1 MPTLRRFFANDLATR
16 VAFVVLILFLCAVW
30 GLTWLTT
37 AHLHRDVVTVLA
49 NQQYSAV
56 SFVASEIEEK
66 IRVRF
71 RALESVAGDLGP
83 ATLADPV
90 QVDRLLASRPL
101 LASLFGIGVLVLAPD
116 GSLIADAPADARRR
130 KRSFS
135 DYEYFRAVM
144 NSRRPAVGKPRIG
157 DITGKPG
164 VAFAA
169 PVLDAAGRVRAVVV
183 GYTELSDPSL
193 FGALERSNVGKSGW
207 IAISAPRHGLLV
219 TASDTSRR
227 LTPVA
232 QPGQNKMFDRFMEG
246 FEGSGVAVN
255 SRGVETLTSAQR
267 IPSADW
273 FAQAVLPT
281 AEAFAPIRAMK
292 VRAYAIA
299 FGVSVLV
306 SFLVWLVVRFMLRP
320 LGRATAQIR
329 AMASGAQELGE
340 LPVSRDDEV
349 GELLGSFNSLVR
361 QRRKDEA
368 ELKLAA
374 NVFDNAMDG
383 VVVTDLGARILSVNP
398 AFTEITGY
406 SAAEVVGRT
415 PRLLRS
421 EHHGPGFYRSLWQSL
436 LRDGRWEGEI
446 WNRRK
451 NGEVFLEWLSI
462 GVVTDKDGQPMRYVG
477 VFNDI
482 TEMRRKDENIRHLAF
497 HDPLTG
503 LANRA
508 LLLDRLEHGIDLAR
522 RDRCRIG
529 VIFIDLDRFKVI
541 NDSLGHDVGDE
552 LLRQTASRLAGCL
565 RESDT
570 IARIGG
576 DEFVVLI
583 KDRGELSDYAA
594 LAEKIIATVGE
605 SLEVCG
611 HAMRTGAS
619 VGIACYPEDGEEVVV
634 LMKHADAA
642 MYAAKAAGR
651 GTYRFF
657 QKAMTERAVH
667 RLKLEMEL
675 RNAVANGDLELHYQ
689 PQVALAGGELCGV
702 EALVRWRHPQLGL
715 VPPSDF
721 IPLAEETGLI
731 GPLGDWVLAEACRQ
745 LALWQAQGLAVPRVA
760 VNLSALQLQQGDLV
774 ERIVGLARRHGIAP
788 AALEIELTESAVMA
802 NPEYISR
809 VFARLR
815 NLGVRI
821 AIDDFGTGYSS
832 LAYLRR
838 LPIDTLKVDRS
849 FVMNADRDE
858 GDAQIVRTIIA
869 LAHSLHLEVLAEGVE
884 SEAQAAFLRSC
895 GCATVQGFLYARPL
909 PAPALEAWLRER
921 DAQCRAG
928 AGECDDSGDSGDS
941 SGPGGELSFA

>member
-1 MPTLRRFFANDLATR
+1 MPTLRRFFTPDLATR
-16 VAFVVLILFLCAVW
+16 VAFVVLVLFLCAVW

-56 SFVASEIEEK
+56 SLVASEIEEK
-66 IRVRF
+66 VRARF
-71 RALESVAGDLGP
+71 RVLESLAGDLGP
-83 ATLADPV
+83 AILADPA

-101 LASLFGIGVLVLAPD
+101 LASLFGVGVLVLAPD
-116 GSLIADAPADARRR
+116 GRLIADAPADARRR
-130 KRSFS
+130 QRSFS

-144 NSRRPAVGKPRIG
+144 NSRRPAVGKPSIG
-157 DITGKPG
+157 DITGKAG

-169 PVLDAAGRVRAVVV
+169 PVLDAAGKVRAVVV

-219 TASDTSRR
+219 TASDTTRR

-232 QPGQNKMFDRFMEG
+232 PPGRNRMFDRFMEG

-281 AEAFAPIRAMK
+281 EEAFAPIRAMK

-299 FGVSVLV
+299 LVVSVLV

-552 LLRQTASRLAGCL
+552 LLRQIAGRLAGCL

-583 KDRGELSDYAA
+583 KDAGELSDYAA
-594 LAEKIIATVGE
+594 LAEKVIAAVGE
-605 SLEVCG
+605 PLEVCG
-611 HAMRTGAS
+611 HAMQTGAS

-675 RNAVANGDLELHYQ
+675 RNAVASGDLELHYQ

-745 LALWQAQGLAVPRVA
+745 LALWQAQGLSVPRVA
-760 VNLSALQLQQGDLV
+760 VNLSALQLQQGDLI

-788 AALEIELTESAVMA
+788 TALEIELTESAVMA

-849 FVMNADRDE
+849 FVMNADRDA
-858 GDAQIVRTIIA
+858 GDAQIVRTVIA
-869 LAHSLHLEVLAEGVE
+869 LAHSLHLEVVAEGVE

-909 PAPALEAWLRER
+909 PARAFEAWLRER
-921 DAQCRAG
+921 EARPPAG
-928 AGECDDSGDSGDS
+928 ADDSG
-941 SGPGGELSFA
+941 GGELSLA